1 MKAALF
7 QYMAKILQREK
18 GMVLPAALVFF
29 GVLALL
35 GTTAVVTTTT
45 EIKIGGN
52 YKASEQAFYE
62 AQGGC
67 EEARARLRT
76 NVANPINDAYPT
88 QAQWRA
94 YVGSLA
100 SAKEKGYDPSN
111 SMHVRYDRVPSDF
124 GYTIQIRHQTD
135 AGGNIV
141 YWGDTNG
148 DALNER
154 NTTTGENIYLVTSY
168 GSRGGSNKA
177 IKVETMRVP
186 TITVPSALYVEAAT
200 TVQGSHTY
208 IIGTD
213 SCGSTD
219 KAGIVTT
226 ENPGSVTV
234 NGSPHV
240 TGMGGGDPDIVY
252 NGTNMDIQA
261 LIDAFKESADFSYT
275 VSSATHSPGS
285 IPGPGEGW
293 GTPTPGATPQD
304 PSSCSLSNIV
314 HYDTGGTYV
323 TLSAGVSGCGM
334 LFIEGDL
341 DINGDF
347 SWYGPVIVTGS
358 VLFTGGGDKH
368 ITGALIVGG
377 SAVLDVMGANASI
390 VYCSS
395 AISDQTNNRPLQ
407 LLSWREDM

>member
-1 MKAALF
+1 
-7 QYMAKILQREK
+7 MAKIVQREK

-35 GTTAVVTTTT
+35 ATTAVVTTTT
-45 EIKIGGN
+45 ELKIGGN
-52 YKASEQAFYE
+52 YKVGEQAFYE
-62 AQGGC
+62 AEGGC
-67 EEARARLRT
+67 EEARARLR
-76 NVANPINDAYPT
+76 ANAAHPILDAYPSQT
-88 QAQWRA
+88 QWRA
-94 YVGSLA
+94 YVGSPA

-111 SMHVRYDRVPSDF
+111 SMHVRYDRLPSDF
-124 GYTIQIRHQTD
+124 GYTVKILHQTD
-135 AGGNIV
+135 ASGHLV
-141 YWGDTNG
+141 YWGDING
-148 DALNER
+148 DGVNER
-154 NTTTGENIYLVTSY
+154 NPTTGECIYLVTGY

-177 IKVETMRVP
+177 IEVEAMRVP

-208 IIGTD
+208 IMGAD
-213 SCGSTD
+213 SCGSAD

-226 ENPGSVTV
+226 ENPGSVTIA
-234 NGSPHV
+234 GSPHV
-240 TGMGGGDPDIVY
+240 TGVGGSEPDIVY

-275 VSSATHSPGS
+275 VSSATHSPGTT
-285 IPGPGEGW
+285 PGPGDGW
-293 GTPTPGATPQD
+293 GNPTPGATPQD
-304 PSSCSLSNIV
+304 PSSCSCSHTV

-341 DINGDF
+341 DINGNF

-368 ITGALIVGG
+368 ITGALMVGG
-377 SAVLDVMGANASI
+377 SAVVDVMGGNANI
-390 VYCSS
+390 IYCSA
-395 AISDQTNNRPLQ
+395 AISDQTDHRPLQ
-407 LLSWREDM
+407 LLSWKEAM